1 MSANNPTPTP
11 SPDMRSLDRL
21 VGTWELTGD
30 STGTVRY
37 EWMEGGFFLL
47 QHIDMHLFGSSVK
60 ALEVIG
66 HLQPFG
72 EPPSPE
78 VRSRAY
84 DTRGNTLD
92 YVYELDGDS
101 LTIWGGEPGSSSYY
115 KGTFVDD
122 DTNVGEW
129 TFPGGGYTSTMH
141 RVAP

>member
-1 MSANNPTPTP
+1 MNDNTQTPTP
-11 SPDMRSLDRL
+11 SPALQSLDRL
-21 VGTWELTGD
+21 VGTWRLTGD
-30 STGTVRY
+30 STGTVTY

-47 QHIDMHLFGSSVK
+47 QHVDMHLFGSDVK

-72 EPPSPE
+72 EPATPE

-92 YVYELDGDS
+92 YVYEVDGDS
-101 LTIWGGEPGSSSYY
+101 LTIWGGEPGSTSYY
-115 KGTFVDD
+115 KGTFVDE
-122 DTNVGEW
+122 DTNVGQW

-141 RVAP
+141 RIAR